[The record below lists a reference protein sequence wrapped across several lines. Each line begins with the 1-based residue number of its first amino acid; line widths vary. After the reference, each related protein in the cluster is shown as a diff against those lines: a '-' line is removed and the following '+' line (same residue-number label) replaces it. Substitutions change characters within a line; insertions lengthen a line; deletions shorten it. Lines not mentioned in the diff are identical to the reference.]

1 MKETVIDV
9 KDLSIGYEK
18 RVVLHDLNFSVSRG
32 EVFCIMGGSGCGK
45 STLMKH
51 LNGLYKPMTGD
62 ILLFG

>member
-32 EVFCIMGGSGCGK
+32 KFFVSWGAPVAEK
-45 STLMKH
+45 A
-51 LNGLYKPMTGD
+51 P
-62 ILLFG
+62 